1 MTLAA
6 TTGFALREGTDCG
19 GGRNGGVVSRVPSA
33 APAGITMESIEG
45 IEVVLVHLATATRVL
60 LESLSVLTVL
70 GGLLA
75 TVRQALPRF
84 GRRLPERPS
93 NRARLTFG
101 SWLALALEFQLG
113 ADIVATTTSPS
124 RENLFQLGVVAVIR
138 TFLNVFLSRE
148 IEAEER
154 MEQQRRPP
162 LAPPV

>member
-19 GGRNGGVVSRVPSA
+19 GERNGEVVSRVPSA

-124 RENLFQLGVVAVIR
+124 RENLIQLGVVAVIR

>member
-19 GGRNGGVVSRVPSA
+19 GGRNGGVVSRVPSV

-124 RENLFQLGVVAVIR
+124 RENLIQLGVVAVIR